1 MSARRKPM
9 SLIAVVAIV
18 LLLLTVSV
26 FCFYHIA
33 HTWTKMDGVFFVLI
47 MIYFEVR
54 KP

>member
-1 MSARRKPM
+1 M